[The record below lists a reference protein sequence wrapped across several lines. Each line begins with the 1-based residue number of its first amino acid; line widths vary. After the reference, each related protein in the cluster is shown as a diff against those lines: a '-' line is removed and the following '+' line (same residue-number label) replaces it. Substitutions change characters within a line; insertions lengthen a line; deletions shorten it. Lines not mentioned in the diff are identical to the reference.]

1 MQTVQL
7 VALMNNFMAAG
18 LNYGF
23 FYEFDAIG
31 IYVYVLCTL
40 ICQKICGQIIN

>member
-40 ICQKICGQIIN
+40 ICQKFVDRL